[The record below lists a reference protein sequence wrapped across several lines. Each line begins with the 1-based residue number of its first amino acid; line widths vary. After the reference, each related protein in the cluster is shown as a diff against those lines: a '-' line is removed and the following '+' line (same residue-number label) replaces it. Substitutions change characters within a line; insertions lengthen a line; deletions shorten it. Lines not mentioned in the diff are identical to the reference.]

1 MTVEQRRQHKVRG
14 FWLIWPVLAILAYF
28 GQRLLAKTPSIVE
41 YGYSR
46 TVFHVLI
53 DPFIWLNS
61 LVPLSLMEIL
71 LVTLAIALVTFFILW
86 LVRLI
91 RQPDKLKR
99 FGRLL
104 RRLAWVA
111 SILYLAFMLLHG
123 LNYARLPVATT
134 FNLPVEERGMVD
146 LEATATWLI
155 DQCNQLRPAL
165 KQDGEG
171 LFQLSSGTAAALRSA
186 ANGFVAAAKEYP
198 LLAGPA
204 IRPKGLLSSHWVSY
218 TGTAGIYFPFLAEA
232 DVNIDMP
239 DYQIPAAAL
248 HEIAHTRGFARED
261 EAGFLAFLAG
271 LDHPDADFAYSVLL
285 DAAVRCTNEIYAYD
299 PKIYDRL
306 IRSLDAGALRDL
318 SAGSRYWK
326 QFEGPVQTTS
336 TKINDV
342 YLQTNLQNDG
352 VRSYGRMLD
361 LVLTWYEQ
369 HQAAGTLDQAVASL
383 AGATSGAAAGK

>member
-1 MTVEQRRQHKVRG
+1 MNADQHRPHKVRG
-14 FWLIWPVLAILAYF
+14 FWLIWPALALLAFF

-46 TVFHVLI
+46 TIFHVLA
-53 DPFIWLNS
+53 DPFIGLTS

-71 LVTLAIALVTFFILW
+71 LVALALTLLVLFVIW
-86 LVRLI
+86 LIRLI
-91 RQPDKLKR
+91 RRPEKMRRL
-99 FGRLL
+99 GRLL
-104 RRLAWVA
+104 RRLAWIA

-123 LNYARLPVATT
+123 LNYARLPVASS
-134 FNLPVEERGMVD
+134 FSLPVRERGLSD
-146 LEATATWLI
+146 LETTATWLI
-155 DQCNQLRPAL
+155 DTCNRLRPSLQEDDAGVFRL
-165 KQDGEG
+165 ANGQ
-171 LFQLSSGTAAALRSA
+171 SAALRGA
-186 ANGFVAAAKEYP
+186 VDGYLVAAKTYP

-204 IRPKGLLSSHWVSY
+204 IRPKGLLSSHLVSY

-232 DVNIDMP
+232 NINIDMP

-285 DAAVRCTNEIYAYD
+285 DAAVRCTNQIYAYD

-306 IRSLDAGALRDL
+306 MKNLDAGAWRDL
-318 SAGSRYWK
+318 SAGTQYWK
-326 QFEGPVQTTS
+326 QFEGPVQNTS
-336 TKINDV
+336 TKINDA
-342 YLQTNLQNDG
+342 YLQTNLQTDG

-361 LVLTWYEQ
+361 LVLAWYERQ
-369 HQAAGTLDQAVASL
+369 TAEGTLAEAVAALQDNPATAAGQ
-383 AGATSGAAAGK
+383 